1 MTPDYRR
8 TLRRLTDGTLD
19 PAAFGHRDHV
29 GVAYEALQQGDFFE
43 ATGRVAAGI
52 RALAARAGAPDKF
65 NATITWAFMSLIAER
80 MLTSDCAGAEDFIR
94 RNPDLS
100 DGSVLARWYSKRR
113 LTSDHARAVALL
125 PDIPEPRQVRA

>member
-8 TLRRLTDGTLD
+8 TLRHLADGTLD

-29 GVAYEALQQGDFFE
+29 GVAYEALRQGDFFE

-52 RALAARAGAPDKF
+52 RTLAERAGAPEKF

-80 MLTSDCAGAEDFIR
+80 MLTSDCADADDFIR
-94 RNPDLS
+94 DNPDLS
-100 DGSVLARWYSKRR
+100 DGSVLARWYSKQR
-113 LTSDHARAVALL
+113 LTSDLARAVALL
-125 PDIPEPRQVRA
+125 PDRPAPEQGRN